1 MFYLCFHLCL
11 HLCFTCVFII
21 VYLCFHL
28 ILVVF
33 PSVFYL
39 CFHLYNT
46 CVERVMTS
54 GSNSPPQ
61 LYYIILHHTWEKR
74 REGNFL
80 NLGKF
85 WGEIYNYY
93 MTYISILDYIELFL
107 FSRITKQNNLIFLSI
122 LDFILFML
130 HCFGDNF
137 SFPYLGESTFL
148 HLGVISQKTCVLSQY
163 VELFIYAI
171 LGKFFLQKCQDFSQA
186 FTTLQYT
193 TIHWNIFWM
202 NEYHMSHCINK
213 DCCLVS

>member
-130 HCFGDNF
+130 HCFGENF
-137 SFPYLGESTFL
+137 SFPYLGGVPISIKGLFLKRLAFCRNMSNYLFTQFWGNFSFKNAKTFPRPSL
-148 HLGVISQKTCVLSQY
+148 RY
-163 VELFIYAI
+163 N
-171 LGKFFLQKCQDFSQA
+171 
-186 FTTLQYT
+186 TLQYT
-193 TIHWNIFWM
+193 GIYS
-202 NEYHMSHCINK
+202 E
-213 DCCLVS
+213 